1 MIDMIMMMM
10 MMMMMIISHTFGDGS
25 FIITVISVCCDD
37 VLVPAK
43 VPIIM
48 SELSGMNDGQ

>member
-10 MMMMMIISHTFGDGS
+10 IMMMIISHTFGDGS